1 LGEIIQE
8 FSARRRL
15 RTKFNMPGTLETTPA
30 AINDDKLKFARQ
42 ANRRI
47 SIIRPPA
54 FSLRN
59 LRGDLVKLAQYRDLL
74 FTLSIHRIKVRYKQ
88 SVLGIFW
95 AILQPLSMMLV
106 FTFIF
111 SLIARMPSEGAP
123 YAIFAYTALLP
134 WNYFSSAVANATNS
148 LVSHSQFV
156 TKVYFP
162 REILPITYVVSALFD
177 FIVAATLLVGLMVYY
192 HVRPTVN
199 AFYVVPIMLI
209 LTCFALAMSFLLSA
223 TQVRIRDVGVAV
235 PLLLQLWMFA
245 TPVIYP
251 LAAVPARL
259 RSIYMLNPMVG
270 VIENFRQV
278 ILRGAAPDLRSLTM
292 SAVVSLI
299 LLVAAYSYFKR
310 VEATMADVI

>member
-1 LGEIIQE
+1 
-8 FSARRRL
+8 
-15 RTKFNMPGTLETTPA
+15 MPGSIETNS
-30 AINDDKLKFARQ
+30 ISEHDKLKSVGPPAR
-42 ANRRI
+42 RT

-54 FSLRN
+54 LLAAN
-59 LRGDLVKLAQYRDLL
+59 LPQDLAKLVQYRDLL
-74 FTLSIHRIKVRYKQ
+74 YTLSIHRIRVRYKQ

-95 AILQPLSMMLV
+95 AILQPLSMMLI

-111 SLIARMPSEGAP
+111 SYIARIKSEGAP

-134 WNYFSSAVANATNS
+134 WNYFSSAVSNATNS

-162 REILPITYVVSALFD
+162 REILPLTYVVAALFD
-177 FIVAATLLVGLMVYY
+177 FLVASTLLAGLMIYY

-199 AFYVVPIMLI
+199 ALYAIPIILI
-209 LTCFALAMSFLLSA
+209 LTCFALAMSFLFSA
-223 TQVRIRDVGVAV
+223 TQVRIRDIGVAV

-251 LAAVPARL
+251 LSSVPQQL
-259 RSIYMLNPMVG
+259 QPYYVLNPMVG

-278 ILRGAAPDLRSLTM
+278 ILRGGPPEFHSLITAAVISILLL
-292 SAVVSLI
+292 VVSYL
-299 LLVAAYSYFKR
+299 YFKR
-310 VEATMADVI
+310 VEATMADII